1 MICLITNWSLIF
13 AMNIFRSLPLA
24 VLPLWVLVGCGQ
36 SAPTDEPV
44 RAVKLMTVQAVGV
57 DGVQEFS
64 GEVKART
71 EVRLGF
77 RVGGKLAQRVVDVG
91 QSVQPGQLLAVLDPQ
106 DFQLSVQA
114 AQAGVGAAQTQRD
127 LAAADLKRYETLRDQ
142 GFVSN
147 ADIERRQTVL
157 RAAEA
162 TLAQAQA
169 QAGVQTNQSTYT
181 RMLADAAAVVVAV
194 EAEPGQVLAAGAPV
208 VRLAHN
214 GLRDVVFSVPEGVVA
229 QVRTGQTVAVSLW
242 SEGEAGV
249 ERSGQVREVAASA
262 DAATRTYAVKVSLS
276 GTDQP
281 PLGATATVRWGAVA
295 AKGAKTIQ
303 LPSSALWKQGGGQA
317 VWVFDASTQTV
328 KARTVQVAGLNGNQ
342 VVLAGGLQL
351 GEEVV
356 SVGAHVLSEGQKVLR
371 YAPSASK

>member
-1 MICLITNWSLIF
+1 
-13 AMNIFRSLPLA
+13 MNIFRSLPLA

-181 RMLADAAAVVVAV
+181 RLLADAAAVVVAV
-194 EAEPGQVLAAGAPV
+194 EAEPGQVLAAGASV

-214 GLRDVVFSVPEGVVA
+214 GLRDVVFSVPESVVA

-295 AKGAKTIQ
+295 AKGVKTIQ